1 MHYLIKYLD
10 KLFQLKKEKGWKYLY
25 FMIDIHNTVIKPTY
39 DKSLE
44 FEFFP
49 YASECLQ
56 MLCKKDDVKL
66 IMWTS
71 SYHDV
76 CEKYREEFRKYDVIF
91 DYVNENPEMKNDDI
105 RCLDSKFYYDLGIDD
120 KFGFDA
126 ETDWKPLY
134 DYIIHNMSVL

>member
-10 KLFQLKKEKGWKYLY
+10 KLLKLKEEKGWKYLY

-49 YASECLQ
+49 YAKECLQ
-56 MLCKKDDVKL
+56 MLSKRNDVKL

-71 SYHDV
+71 SHHDV
-76 CEKYREEFRKYDVIF
+76 CEKYREEFRKYDVVF

-134 DYIIHNMSVL
+134 DYLKILEV